1 MWFFQLNFHAKHTKT
16 KNQISLKFIVTG
28 HNRLQT
34 CIAPVFDDDGS
45 TVLSVMRQNRGV
57 VIRMSGPDLELDVRI
72 RSKKHSLL
80 QRSCR
85 QVWKKSICFWLF
97 DFRGQFH
104 LHFTFSFYVPRS
116 QKPQKD
122 GQLKQLFAL
131 LGSAGVKAVHKHV
144 DEIDPWFLHTGLGKN
159 VEWSMSTWRNNNVDF
174 FTSKNVDRNNCYF
187 LVAYNNFAFGAV
199 ELLLFCSKIL

>member
-1 MWFFQLNFHAKHTKT
+1 MYGSGAKNIRFFKDRADK
-16 KNQISLKFIVTG
+16 S
-28 HNRLQT
+28 
-34 CIAPVFDDDGS
+34 
-45 TVLSVMRQNRGV
+45 
-57 VIRMSGPDLELDVRI
+57 E
-72 RSKKHSLL
+72 
-80 QRSCR
+80 
-85 QVWKKSICFWLF
+85 KKSICFWLF

-159 VEWSMSTWRNNNVDF
+159 VEWSNVDLE
-174 FTSKNVDRNNCYF
+174 K
-187 LVAYNNFAFGAV
+187 
-199 ELLLFCSKIL
+199 